1 MTHRPVALVLDNEA
15 VQALADVGHPE
26 HRRALAFV
34 EVAQQR
40 SRRGRERV
48 ALVVPV
54 AVRIEAGWDRVAARA
69 ALINRLHIDDV
80 ELRGDRVDRAVR
92 LARQA
97 GVSVVDATV
106 GEAALAI
113 DGRVAIVTSDAGD
126 MRRQARLADHEVTVV
141 HL

>member
-1 MTHRPVALVLDNEA
+1 
-15 VQALADVGHPE
+15 
-26 HRRALAFV
+26 
-34 EVAQQR
+34 
-40 SRRGRERV
+40 V

-126 MRRQARLADHEVTVV
+126 MRRLARLADHEVTVV